1 VIAVSDRTLRGLAW
15 AVWWFVAA
23 VTVAALSLVEELLT
37 SGAVSFIVVLTFP
50 LVGVLILR
58 RQPRNTI
65 GWLLHGISLIWGLG
79 ACTDIYARYGLLV
92 APGSLPRPDIAAVLN
107 AGIWA
112 PAIGL
117 MGTFL
122 ILLYPD
128 GRLPSPRWRPVGWLC
143 AATVVA
149 LTTTMYLT
157 PGPLEVGPVPGLTNP
172 FGVESARPVLA
183 VALVALLSLLPLCF
197 VTCAVALVLR
207 FRRSRGVERL
217 QLKWL
222 ATAAAAVAGTFLVAL
237 AAPLLARSLTSSAE
251 TPGWLAPLDVV
262 GFLSFGLLPAAI
274 GIAILR
280 HGLYDIDVIINRTLV
295 YGSLTAALAGMYL
308 GSVLLLQL
316 VVSPLTDQSDLAVAG
331 STLAV
336 AALFR
341 PARARIQA
349 TVDRRFYRRRYD
361 AARTLESFTGRLR
374 QEVDLE
380 SVSADLHAVVRD
392 TVQPTHVSLWLRSA
406 P

>member
-1 VIAVSDRTLRGLAW
+1 MSDRTLRGLAW
-15 AVWWFVAA
+15 AVWWFLAA
-23 VTVAALSLVEELLT
+23 VTVAALSLVDEPST
-37 SGAVSFIVVLTFP
+37 TGAVSFIVVLTFP

-58 RQPRNTI
+58 RQPTNTI
-65 GWLLHGISLIWGLG
+65 GWLLQGISLIWGLG

-92 APGSLPRPDIAAVLN
+92 SPGSVPRPDIAAALN
-107 AGIWA
+107 GGIWA

-128 GRLPSPRWRPVGWLC
+128 GRLPSPRWRPVAWLC
-143 AATVVA
+143 AVTVVA
-149 LTTTMYLT
+149 LTTTLYLT
-157 PGPLEVGPVPGLTNP
+157 PGPLEVGPVPALTNP

-183 VALVALLSLLPLCF
+183 VTLVVLLSLLPLCF

-237 AAPLLARSLTSSAE
+237 AAPPLARSLTSSAE

-262 GFLSFGLLPAAI
+262 SFLSFGLLPAAI

-316 VVSPLTDQSDLAVAG
+316 VVNPLTDQSDLAVAA
-331 STLAV
+331 STLGV

-341 PARARIQA
+341 PARARIQGA
-349 TVDRRFYRRRYD
+349 VDRRFYRRRYD

-374 QEVDLE
+374 QEVDLA
-380 SVSADLHAVVRD
+380 SVSADLRAVVRD

>member
-1 VIAVSDRTLRGLAW
+1 MALSDRTLRGLAW
-15 AVWWFVAA
+15 AVWWFSAAATLAA
-23 VTVAALSLVEELLT
+23 VTLAAISFVDEASTTLR
-37 SGAVSFIVVLTFP
+37 AVGFITVVLTFP

-65 GWLLHGISLIWGLG
+65 GWLLQGIGLIWGLG
-79 ACTDIYARYGLLV
+79 ACTDIYARYGILV
-92 APGSLPRPDIAAVLN
+92 APGSLPRPDMAAALN

-143 AATVVA
+143 AVTVVA
-149 LTTTMYLT
+149 LTTTLYLT
-157 PGPLEVGPVPGLTNP
+157 PGPLGVGPVPTLTNP
-172 FGVESARPVLA
+172 FGFESARPVLA
-183 VALVALLSLLPLCF
+183 VTQAVFLSLLPLCF

-222 ATAAAAVAGTFLVAL
+222 ATAAAAVAGTFLVAPD
-237 AAPLLARSLTSSAE
+237 A
-251 TPGWLAPLDVV
+251 LDQVS
-262 GFLSFGLLPAAI
+262 FLSFGLLPAAI

-316 VVSPLTDQSDLAVAG
+316 VVNPLTDQSDLAVAG

-349 TVDRRFYRRRYD
+349 TVDRRFYRGRYD
-361 AARTLESFTGRLR
+361 AARTMEGFSRRLR
-374 QEVDLE
+374 QEVDLDT
-380 SVSADLHAVVRD
+380 VSADLRSVVRD
-392 TVQPTHVSLWLRSA
+392 TVQPSQVSLWLRSA